1 MRWKKSPCRTREEVL
16 VIAFDPS
23 WAEPDAS
30 LLEDRRGELPE
41 FPIEVLPPGLS
52 NWLLRASRGRSRIFV
67 ARPWR
72 GPLMPIKPAI

>member
-1 MRWKKSPCRTREEVL
+1 MRGKKSLPRTREEVL

-41 FPIEVLPPGLS
+41 FPIEVLPPSLS
-52 NWLLRASRGRSRIFV
+52 NWLLRASRGAGVRTDHIAV
-67 ARPWR
+67 
-72 GPLMPIKPAI
+72 PLLGVT